1 MLKANQPNTHFA
13 LSALFHRSYS
23 RAILFNSIIT
33 ITDYYLDIIIASNLL
48 FFLYLIQL
56 TKIFNPIQL
65 FLCKILLLL
74 LLLLGNNLL
83 RTPDVWLFVLV
94 DYALLSFFNL
104 GLISCKFLLLILLL
118 FLLVPRLSDCLP
130 DFGGDCSYLLEVS
143 DLSILGCL
151 VHLNQFVN
159 MLFDLNQC
167 WEGLEVAWVLSV
179 VCHYIE
185 DFVDFILYVLV

>member
-56 TKIFNPIQL
+56 SKIFNPIQL
-65 FLCKILLLL
+65 FLSEILLLL
-74 LLLLGNNLL
+74 LFFLCYNLL
-83 RTPDVWLFVLV
+83 RTPNIWLFVLV
-94 DYALLSFFNL
+94 DHALLSFFDL
-104 GLISCKFLLLILLL
+104 SLISCKFLLFILLL

-130 DFGGDCSYLLEVS
+130 DFGGDRSYLLEVS
-143 DLSILGCL
+143 DLSILGRL
-151 VHLNQFVN
+151 IHLNQFVN
-159 MLFDLNQC
+159 MLFDLNQR
-167 WEGLEVAWVLSV
+167 WKGLKVAWVLSV
-179 VCHYIE
+179 ICNYIK